1 MRLVEHRQHVSPR
14 VSGQYALARTQDRR
28 LFSLFTVQSVT
39 RGAVELNWCA
49 EIFSRFPAVS
59 LSISVAELGVGEQ
72 GSGFFIGLEV
82 QSTGQVKRVVKS
94 ECAGITPLPL
104 PVPGEDGEL
113 GMVGWGSIEPR
124 HGGSDAGILRSV
136 RVQIRVALGA
146 KLVID
151 SFQIG
156 VVPSMIA
163 VTLRAS
169 RYLGGNLRLMMS
181 RPRVTCNTSRIA
193 RMTRT
198 FTGQPLER

>member
-39 RGAVELNWCA
+39 RGAVELNWRA
-49 EIFSRFPAVS
+49 EIFSRFPAVT
-59 LSISVAELGVGEQ
+59 LSIGVAELGVGEQ

-113 GMVGWGSIEPR
+113 RMIARGSIEPR
-124 HGGSDAGILRSV
+124 HCGSNAGILRPV
-136 RVQIRVALGA
+136 RVQIRVAPGA

-151 SFQIG
+151 SFQVG
-156 VVPSMIA
+156 VASSMIA
-163 VTLRAS
+163 VTLRTS

-181 RPRVTCNTSRIA
+181 RPHMTCNTSGITSL
-193 RMTRT
+193 TRT
-198 FTGQPLER
+198 FTG